1 MYRLMIKNNIHYPV
15 EFIVQQEHR
24 YALWVEG
31 DEDGFLKDAG
41 SDSVVYAKT
50 RIELDEMSER
60 EKLNVNF
67 EEVFKINV
75 DLVRGLIDSID
86 SCVAV
91 DAGKSFAILDFFN
104 ISQDLAR
111 AAKRENEAGEDVVLG
126 DILVK
131 LFEGCDLPSMK
142 RKAISPL
149 FNNDEILQMRYSHEK
164 YRQLIAENFSIS

>member
-1 MYRLMIKNNIHYPV
+1 MYRLMMKNNINYPV

-24 YALWVEG
+24 YVLWVEG

-50 RIELDEMSER
+50 RIELDEISER

-75 DLVRGLIDSID
+75 DLVRGLIESID

-91 DAGKSFAILDFFN
+91 DAGTVSYTHLT
-104 ISQDLAR
+104 
-111 AAKRENEAGEDVVLG
+111 
-126 DILVK
+126 
-131 LFEGCDLPSMK
+131 LPTT
-142 RKAISPL
+142 P
-149 FNNDEILQMRYSHEK
+149 YV
-164 YRQLIAENFSIS
+164 

>member
-31 DEDGFLKDAG
+31 DEYGFLKDAG

-91 DAGKSFAILDFFN
+91 DAWKMLCYSGFFQYIPRSGK
-104 ISQDLAR
+104 
-111 AAKRENEAGEDVVLG
+111 
-126 DILVK
+126 
-131 LFEGCDLPSMK
+131 GC
-142 RKAISPL
+142 
-149 FNNDEILQMRYSHEK
+149 
-164 YRQLIAENFSIS
+164 